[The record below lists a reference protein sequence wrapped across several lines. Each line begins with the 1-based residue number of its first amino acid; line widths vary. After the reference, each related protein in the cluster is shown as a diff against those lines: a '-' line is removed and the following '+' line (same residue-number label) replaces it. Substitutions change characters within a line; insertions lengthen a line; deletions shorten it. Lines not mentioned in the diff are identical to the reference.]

1 MITTELVVI
10 LSAAIFVYLFPTYL
24 ALVRKHIDWKGV
36 LFVNILIGWTVL
48 GWFILL
54 VWALDT
60 DKTAG

>member
-1 MITTELVVI
+1 MIGTELIVG
-10 LSAAIFVYLFPTYL
+10 LAAVTFVYLFPTYL
-24 ALVRKHIDWKGV
+24 ALVRKHVDWQGV
-36 LFVNILIGWTVL
+36 LFVNILIGWTIV